1 MLFKIRKYGEM
12 DNYITEEKKKQKK
25 SPSMMSWLAH
35 RKLGSQLAVAYFV
48 AIVIP
53 LAIIGGY
60 LLKNTYWTQIS
71 YRTELLES
79 YTNGVKQ
86 TIYEISAQMTALA
99 DSIAYNDELIEF
111 LRCEY
116 ESDTEVRQA
125 ASKITL
131 MDTYM
136 ANYAG
141 VEEVVVYID
150 REDMVNF
157 KQFQVAT
164 EEIKETD
171 WYQKAQNQFA
181 PFWISAWLEDSY
193 GNNDWRLALVRKMM
207 LVDGDKEAVI
217 MIKIRNSYLASRI
230 NNKAYLTILS
240 VDDMPVVFSSQSEN
254 RGLPLEISI
263 EPGKLY
269 DYTDIRERN
278 GENML
283 YHLSTLD
290 MARTSSDMH
299 LLTYDLKGQDNM
311 TRLLQTYLWVLLSA
325 ILLPVVILLFFTRFV
340 IRQVKDLRMEMGKA
354 SRGEYEKM
362 KEKLTASEELSAAFD
377 DLLRMV
383 KNIQT
388 MEASQYE
395 AEIRQKNIE
404 NEQQKMEFKML
415 ASQINPHFLYNTLE
429 SIRMKAFTAGDK
441 EVATAI
447 KLLGKSMRYVLENTG
462 TADTTLKKEYDHI
475 MTYLQIQKLRF
486 GERVNYETDIL
497 DGLCMEQLRILPLLL
512 QPIVENAIVH
522 GLEAKES
529 VGWVWLKF
537 YISNQVLYIDISD
550 NGSGMDEETLE
561 KVNHKVQNYTRE
573 RHTSSIGL
581 YNINR
586 RIKLNYGEAYGLQ
599 VFSTLGKGT
608 KVCVTLPVLEVI
620 SEEL

>member
-1 MLFKIRKYGEM
+1 M
-12 DNYITEEKKKQKK
+12 EEKKLPKTR
-25 SPSMMSWLAH
+25 PSVMGQLAR

-60 LLKNTYWTQIS
+60 LLNNTYRTQIN

-86 TIYEISAQMTALA
+86 TIYEISTQMNALA

-111 LRCEY
+111 LRGEY

-136 ANYAG
+136 TNYAG
-141 VEEVVVYID
+141 VEEVIVYID

-157 KQFQVAT
+157 KQFQIAT
-164 EEIKETD
+164 EEIKTTD
-171 WYQKAQNQFA
+171 WYQKAQSQFA

-193 GNNDWRLALVRKMM
+193 GNNDWRLALVRKMV
-207 LVDGDKEAVI
+207 LVDGDREAVI
-217 MIKIRNSYLASRI
+217 MIKLRNSYLASRI
-230 NNKAYLTILS
+230 NNKAYLTMLS

-254 RGLPLEISI
+254 RGLPLEVST
-263 EPGKLY
+263 EPGVLY
-269 DYTDIRERN
+269 DYTDTRERD
-278 GENML
+278 GENLL

-290 MARTSSDMH
+290 IARTSSDMQ
-299 LLTYDLKGQDNM
+299 LLTYDLRGSTHMEK
-311 TRLLQTYLWVLLSA
+311 LLQTYLWVLFFA
-325 ILLPVVILLFFTRFV
+325 VLLPVIILTFFTRFV
-340 IRQVKDLRMEMGKA
+340 VLQVNDLRAEMGKA
-354 SRGEYEKM
+354 SRGEYSSM
-362 KEKLTASEELSAAFD
+362 KQNLVASEELSAAFD
-377 DLLRMV
+377 DLLLMV
-383 KNIQT
+383 KNIQE
-388 MEASQYE
+388 MEAAQYE
-395 AEIRQKNIE
+395 AELRQKNIE
-404 NEQQKMEFKML
+404 NEQQKIEFKML

-462 TADTTLKKEYDHI
+462 TVDTTLKKEYDHI

-486 GERVNYETDIL
+486 GERVNYKTEIQE
-497 DGLCMEQLRILPLLL
+497 GLCMEQLRILPLLL

-522 GLEAKES
+522 GLEDNES
-529 VGWVWLKF
+529 EGWVFLKF
-537 YISNQVLYIDISD
+537 YIEGETLCIDISD
-550 NGSGMDEETLE
+550 NGNGMDEETLE

-586 RIKLNYGEAYGLQ
+586 RIKLNYGELYGIRM
-599 VFSTLGKGT
+599 FSTLGEGT
-608 KVCVTLPVLEVI
+608 KVCVTLPVLESI
-620 SEEL
+620 SADI

>member
-1 MLFKIRKYGEM
+1 M
-12 DNYITEEKKKQKK
+12 EEKKLPKTR
-25 SPSMMSWLAH
+25 PSVMGQLAR
-35 RKLGSQLAVAYFV
+35 RKLGNQLAVAYFA

-60 LLKNTYWTQIS
+60 LLNNTYRTQIT

-86 TIYEISAQMTALA
+86 TIYEISAQINAIA

-111 LRCEY
+111 LRGEY
-116 ESDTEVRQA
+116 ESDTEMRQA

-136 ANYAG
+136 TNYAG
-141 VEEVVVYID
+141 VEEVIVYID

-157 KQFQVAT
+157 KQFQIAT
-164 EEIKETD
+164 EEIKATD
-171 WYQKAQNQFA
+171 WYQKAQSQFA

-193 GNNDWRLALVRKMM
+193 GNNDWRLALVRKMV
-207 LVDGDKEAVI
+207 LVDGDREAVI
-217 MIKIRNSYLASRI
+217 MIKLRNSYLASRI
-230 NNKAYLTILS
+230 NNKAYLTMLS

-254 RGLPLEISI
+254 RGLSLEVLT
-263 EPGKLY
+263 EPGVLY
-269 DYTDIRERN
+269 DYTDTRERD
-278 GENML
+278 GEKLL

-290 MARTSSDMH
+290 IARTSSDMQ

-325 ILLPVVILLFFTRFV
+325 ILLPVVILLFFTRSV
-340 IRQVKDLRMEMGKA
+340 IRQVKDLRVEMGKA
-354 SRGEYEKM
+354 SRGEYEDM
-362 KEKLTASEELSAAFD
+362 KQELVASEELSEAFD
-377 DLLRMV
+377 DLLVMV
-383 KNIQT
+383 KNIQK
-388 MEASQYE
+388 MEADQYE
-395 AEIRQKNIE
+395 AELNRKKIE

-462 TADTTLKKEYDHI
+462 TVDTTLQKEYDHI

-486 GERVNYETDIL
+486 GERVNYKTDLQPEL
-497 DGLCMEQLRILPLLL
+497 DLTRLRILPLLL

-522 GLEAKES
+522 GLEGNES
-529 VGWVWLKF
+529 DGCVWIKIYTAADTLC
-537 YISNQVLYIDISD
+537 IDISD
-550 NGSGMDEETLE
+550 NGDGMDAETLE

-573 RHTSSIGL
+573 RNTSSIGL

-586 RIKLNYGEAYGLQ
+586 RIKLNYGEQYGLSM
-599 VFSTLGKGT
+599 FSTSGEGT
-608 KVCVTLPVLEVI
+608 RVCVILPVLEDK
-620 SEEL
+620 EEDI